1 MVENWVPVKTWK
13 NGILHDFTGYYE
25 VNNLGKIRTVEH
37 YVKHNYGGQKLVKS
51 HIVKQ
56 QLSKSGYKRV
66 MFYKL
71 NTVLNC
77 SVQRIVYESFN
88 GQIPTGMQVNHIN
101 EDKTDNRLENLNLMT
116 PEQNSNWGTRNQRLA
131 KSLSVPINQYDLDGN
146 YICTW
151 SSAREIEESCGFS
164 HQNVQKCATGKTKT
178 AYNYVW
184 RYAS

>member
-13 NGILHDFTGYYE
+13 NGTLYDFTGFY
-25 VNNLGKIRTVEH
+25 VVSDLGNIRTVER
-37 YVKHNYGGQKLVKS
+37 YTKHNYGGLKIVKS
-51 HIVKQ
+51 HAVKQ
-56 QLSKSGYKRV
+56 QVVDGYNRV
-66 MFYKL
+66 MLYKL
-71 NTVLNC
+71 KTPLNC
-77 SVQRIVYESFN
+77 SVQRVVYESFN
-88 GQIPTGMQVNHIN
+88 GQIPDCMQVNHIN

-151 SSAREIEESCGFS
+151 SSAREIEKSCGFS
-164 HQNVQKCATGKTKT
+164 HQNVQKCAAGKAKT
-178 AYNYVW
+178 AYKYVW